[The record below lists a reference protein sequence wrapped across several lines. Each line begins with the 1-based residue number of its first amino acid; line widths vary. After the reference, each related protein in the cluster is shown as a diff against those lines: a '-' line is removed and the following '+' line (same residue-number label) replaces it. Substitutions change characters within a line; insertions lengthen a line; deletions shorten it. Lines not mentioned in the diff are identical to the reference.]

1 MTQQEKDEKLRHDYE
16 LATEIARRMYGLEGE
31 QTPQDASSAA
41 GAAQTGAPTE
51 PWPWTPGE
59 EGAAYRASMN
69 PLRW

>member
-41 GAAQTGAPTE
+41 GAAQTGASAE
-51 PWPWTPGE
+51 PPRTVAVDTWGRRERHIEP
-59 EGAAYRASMN
+59 R
-69 PLRW
+69 